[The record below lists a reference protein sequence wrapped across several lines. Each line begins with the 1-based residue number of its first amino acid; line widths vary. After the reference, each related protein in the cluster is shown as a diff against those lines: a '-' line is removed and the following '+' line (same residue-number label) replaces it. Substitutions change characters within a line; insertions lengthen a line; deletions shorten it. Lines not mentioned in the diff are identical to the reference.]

1 MRVPSGPHRK
11 CGADIGGSRF
21 SLGVPED
28 GPRTGRTW
36 PIRRCGQRGAG
47 PSRAVAYLRCGP
59 LGTRRRRCAVLA
71 AALAAALAAGCG
83 AGSDARA
90 PDDPSVIRIGLLS
103 TLEGPFTPLGVA
115 ANQGAK
121 LALLEAG
128 GTLTGTG
135 PLDTVTGATVAG
147 KPVELTVVGSNSV
160 SPDIAVTAARGLVE
174 ESGVDVIVGPTS
186 SDEGL
191 AVKNYM
197 TSAPDVTLVSGTT
210 GAQNMTL
217 RDPVPNVFRFSPDG
231 AQGTAG
237 LGVYAYK
244 ELGARRV
251 LTVAEDYS
259 LPYDQVGGFLTEF
272 CAAGGT
278 VAQRLWT
285 PVGTTD
291 FAAYIAPLAQDS
303 SIDSVYVALGGT
315 DAVTFLNQFSDAV
328 GRDVTIIAGN
338 LTVDPAVLGQ
348 LDDRGEGI
356 VSAGPVAALSTPAYR
371 QYAAALK
378 QHYPESAPPGV
389 ADVLYYVAMKAVL
402 RALADSGG
410 DVSGGQ
416 AAFRRALA
424 AESFDTPQGPVRL
437 DPNRQVIANNYLFTI
452 RGGKPTLLR
461 EVPAVTQTLGRDPAA
476 YTAQAAFDRSNPRCA
491 SERPRTTPAARPADT
506 RPVEEDG

>member
-1 MRVPSGPHRK
+1 MRVRT
-11 CGADIGGSRF
+11 
-21 SLGVPED
+21 
-28 GPRTGRTW
+28 TGR
-36 PIRRCGQRGAG
+36 RC
-47 PSRAVAYLRCGP
+47 
-59 LGTRRRRCAVLA
+59 CAVLG
-71 AALAAALAAGCG
+71 AALAAVLTAACG
-83 AGSDARA
+83 AGSDAASRA
-90 PDDPSVIRIGLLS
+90 PDDRSVIRIGLLS
-103 TLEGPFTPLGVA
+103 THEGPFAPLGVA

-128 GTLTGTG
+128 GSLTGPG
-135 PLDTVTGATVAG
+135 PLDIVTGVTIAG
-147 KPVELTVVGSNSV
+147 KPVELTIAGSNGV
-160 SPDIAVTAARGLVE
+160 SPDIAVTAARRLVE
-174 ESGVDVIVGPTS
+174 ETGVDVIVGPTS

-197 TSAPDVTLVSGTT
+197 ASAPDVTLVSGTV
-210 GAQNMTL
+210 GAQNITL

-231 AQGTAG
+231 AQATAG
-237 LGVYAYK
+237 LGIYAYK

-251 LTVAEDYS
+251 LTVAQDYS

-315 DAVTFLNQFSDAV
+315 DAVTFLNQFNDAV
-328 GRDVTIIAGN
+328 RREVTIIAGN

-348 LDDRGEGI
+348 LDDGGEGI

-371 QYAAALK
+371 QYAAARK
-378 QHYPESAPPGV
+378 QHYPESAPPGL
-389 ADVLYYVAMKAVL
+389 ADVLHYVAMKAVL
-402 RALADSGG
+402 RALAESGG
-410 DVSGGQ
+410 DVSGDQ

-424 AESFDTPQGPVRL
+424 AASFDTPQGPVRL
-437 DPNRQVIANNYLFTI
+437 DANRQVIANNYLFAI
-452 RGGKPTLLR
+452 SDGEPTLLR

-476 YTAQAAFDRSNPRCA
+476 YTAQAAFDRSNPRCG
-491 SERPRTTPAARPADT
+491 SERPRATPTSRPPDVQ
-506 RPVEEDG
+506 PVEENR

>member
-1 MRVPSGPHRK
+1 MRVRSSG
-11 CGADIGGSRF
+11 
-21 SLGVPED
+21 
-28 GPRTGRTW
+28 
-36 PIRRCGQRGAG
+36 
-47 PSRAVAYLRCGP
+47 
-59 LGTRRRRCAVLA
+59 RRRCAILA

-83 AGSDARA
+83 GGSDGAAHA

-103 TLEGPFTPLGVA
+103 TLEGPFAPLGSA

-128 GTLTGTG
+128 GALAGTG
-135 PLDTVTGATVAG
+135 PLDIVTGATVAG
-147 KPVELTVVGSNSV
+147 KPVELTIVGSNSV
-160 SPDIAVTAARGLVE
+160 SPDIAVTAARRLVE
-174 ESGVDVIVGPTS
+174 ENGVDVIVGPTA

-191 AVKNYM
+191 AVKNYL
-197 TSAPDVTLVSGTT
+197 TSVPDVTLVSGTA

-237 LGVYAYK
+237 LGTYAYK
-244 ELGARRV
+244 ELDARRV

-328 GRDVTIIAGN
+328 RRDVTIIAGN

-348 LDDRGEGI
+348 LDDGGEGI
-356 VSAGPVAALSTPAYR
+356 VAAGPVAALNTPAYR

-402 RALADSGG
+402 RALADAGG
-410 DVSGGQ
+410 DVSGDQ

-424 AESFDTPQGPVRL
+424 AESFDSPQGPVRL
-437 DPNRQVIANNYLFTI
+437 DANHQVIANNYLYTI
-452 RGGKPTLLR
+452 SKGKPTLLR
-461 EVPAVTQTLGRDPAA
+461 EVPAVTQTLGKDPAA
-476 YTAQAAFDRSNPRCA
+476 YTAQAAFDRSNPQCG
-491 SERPRTTPAARPADT
+491 SGRTRATPASRPGDT
-506 RPVEEDG
+506 RPVEENR